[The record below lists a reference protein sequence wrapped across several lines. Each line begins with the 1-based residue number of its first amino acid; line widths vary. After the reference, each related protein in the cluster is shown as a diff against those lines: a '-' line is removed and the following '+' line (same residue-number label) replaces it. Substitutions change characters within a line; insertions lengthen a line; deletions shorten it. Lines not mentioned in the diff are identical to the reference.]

1 MFIYCP
7 WFQICKPFI
16 IFPKTA
22 IFIIHYHIEWINCG
36 LLRNATFHTRSRY
49 LLWNLHLRLKYI
61 LKFRKHVFK
70 NFDNLRKMIQR
81 EELYDVQLN
90 SCEGLPGG
98 VLVPL
103 FPSIFSLCSHVPAAF
118 PYLFLITMFYHIPT
132 TLNSPTPLKI
142 KTRQKKQRS
151 KHK

>member
-61 LKFRKHVFK
+61 LKFRKLAFK

-81 EELYDVQLN
+81 EELYVVRLN
-90 SCEGLPGG
+90 SCWPTETT
-98 VLVPL
+98 V
-103 FPSIFSLCSHVPAAF
+103 FSRTEAAASIFSFHEISAASIKRR
-118 PYLFLITMFYHIPT
+118 LLIKGGFYSRKYGKC
-132 TLNSPTPLKI
+132 NK
-142 KTRQKKQRS
+142 QK
-151 KHK
+151 HD